1 MTKEEFAVEFAKLT
15 NKKITNLLL
24 TKRDMLQQA
33 VEERMENPIT
43 LKNINLVDL
52 QLMIVEIDQT
62 IFHYNQDD
70 FDELKKHIEDN
81 PMPKKTNH
89 DIN

>member
-1 MTKEEFAVEFAKLT
+1 MTKEEFADEFAKLT
-15 NKKITNLLL
+15 NKKITKLLL

-52 QLMIVEIDQT
+52 QIMIVEIDQT
-62 IFHYNQDD
+62 IFHYNQED
-70 FDELKKHIEDN
+70 FDDLKKYIEDN
-81 PMPKKTNH
+81 PMPKKTNP

>member
-1 MTKEEFAVEFAKLT
+1 MTKDEFAVEFAKLT
-15 NKKITNLLL
+15 NKKITKLLL

-62 IFHYNQDD
+62 IFHYNQED
-70 FDELKKHIEDN
+70 FDELKKYIEDN
-81 PMPKKTNH
+81 PMPKKTNP